1 MQALD
6 GADED
11 GGTLYVLRDQ
21 EGGFISS
28 AVDAARAAGPPAR
41 SEVESLPSVMGLDNE
56 RSTMNEETN
65 GQVDWRPVDGVNY
78 PYAGTQ
84 RGRSACPISAPNG
97 TYSLSSNR
105 CPQ

>member
-65 GQVDWRPVDGVNY
+65 GQVDWPMAKCVSERRTTDPPAKV
-78 PYAGTQ
+78 
-84 RGRSACPISAPNG
+84 RG
-97 TYSLSSNR
+97 
-105 CPQ
+105 